1 MNIREQSE
9 ELERKYLSPYASL
22 SCESQGRERKKNNA
36 ILERFI
42 RETETVLYTARH
54 LEE

>member
-22 SCESQGRERKKNNA
+22 SCESQGRDREEEQCDSLSERQGSN
-36 ILERFI
+36 
-42 RETETVLYTARH
+42 YT
-54 LEE
+54 L

>member
-22 SCESQGRERKKNNA
+22 SCESQGREREEEQCD
-36 ILERFI
+36 IRTDLSERQ
-42 RETETVLYTARH
+42 RPYYT
-54 LEE
+54 LQGI

>member
-22 SCESQGRERKKNNA
+22 SCESQNNVT
-36 ILERFI
+36 LGQFI
-42 RETETVLYTARH
+42 RETGIELYIVKR

>member
-22 SCESQGRERKKNNA
+22 SCESQGRDREEEQCD
-36 ILERFI
+36 IERFI
-42 RETETVLYTARH
+42 RETETELYIVKR

>member
-22 SCESQGRERKKNNA
+22 SCESQGRDREEEQCD
-36 ILERFI
+36 IS
-42 RETETVLYTARH
+42 RETGIELYIVKR